1 MPYDPQKHHRRSI
14 RLRGYDYTTPGAYFI
29 TLCTYQRQHLFG
41 AVVDGT
47 MQLNSYGKIVAEE
60 WLCSATIRQ
69 EIALDG
75 WIVMPNHFH
84 GIVIIQSVTPSS
96 ESMLNLIQV
105 VEKQRKPKSLATLVA
120 GFKMAVTT
128 RINCE
133 RQSPGTPVWQRN
145 YYECIIRDQSAL
157 ERIRQYI
164 SSNPLHW
171 KTDQLHPNN
180 PSKR

>member
-29 TLCTYQRQHLFG
+29 TICTYQRQHLFG

-47 MQLNSYGKIVAEE
+47 MQVNSYGKIVAEE
-60 WLCSATIRQ
+60 WLRSAQIRQ

-84 GIVIIQSVTPSS
+84 SIVIIQSVTPSS
-96 ESMLNLIQV
+96 ESKLNLSQV
-105 VEKQRKPKSLATLVA
+105 EEKQRKPKSLATLVA

-164 SSNPLHW
+164 LSNPLHW